1 MQNSVKRTA
10 SKGEIRQAIWGQE
23 LQEVEDNVSVS
34 CSWRKT
40 QNWHSY
46 SQESAQVF
54 KNSLNFRDDPS
65 TSKAQ
70 FIDDKAE
77 G

>member
-23 LQEVEDNVSVS
+23 LQVVDNVSFS

-70 FIDDKAE
+70 TIDDKS
-77 G
+77 GG